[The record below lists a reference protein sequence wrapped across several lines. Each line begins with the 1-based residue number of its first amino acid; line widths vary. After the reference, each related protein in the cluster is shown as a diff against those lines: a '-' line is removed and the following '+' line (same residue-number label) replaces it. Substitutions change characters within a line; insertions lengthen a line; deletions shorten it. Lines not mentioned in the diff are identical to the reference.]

1 MNQYY
6 IYRLEHGLSAA
17 EQRAADQRAGELA
30 AALADVRI
38 SVARSLCRALGA
50 LKALGSTGR
59 TNNEAGVAAAAPAS
73 H

>member
-17 EQRAADQRAGELA
+17 EQRAADQRIGELA
-30 AALADVRI
+30 EALADVR
-38 SVARSLCRALGA
+38 SAVAHSLRRRLGV
-50 LKALGSTGR
+50 LKALGRADR
-59 TNNEAGVAAAAPAS
+59 TRKEAGVAAAALAG